1 MKCTWIFHELSTAM
15 SEDPSDPIVIL
26 FDFYHREDS
35 RFDLRLWDLSELL
48 RVLDSGGRMGSLETI
63 EIPLPRAAFLLLSLT
78 RALRMLGVLN

>member
-1 MKCTWIFHELSTAM
+1 MNR
-15 SEDPSDPIVIL
+15 VV
-26 FDFYHREDS
+26 
-35 RFDLRLWDLSELL
+35 